1 MIAGVKTRRYRD
13 DNVPQIG
20 EVHATSRHTTY
31 AGLVAPEALAR
42 VTPRPRPKR
51 GVDASP
57 KGPTRGTCSW
67 SSTPTTAALPAL

>member
-1 MIAGVKTRRYRD
+1 MIAGVRTRRHRD
-13 DNVPQIG
+13 DDVPQIG
-20 EVHATSRHTTY
+20 EVHATSRHATY
-31 AGLVAPEALAR
+31 AGLVTPEALAR
-42 VTPRPRPKR
+42 VTPQTQAR